1 MRMAFLNVPVAS
13 KEASKA
19 FFSALGFAPNPQFES
34 DDTACIVIEE
44 NIFVLVHEPSRW
56 KDFLHSKSAP
66 AGTTEYMLALSADSR
81 QECDDLVAKAL
92 ANGGSVYGPATDL
105 GFMYGTSFRDPD
117 GHVWEVSWMD
127 LAAAAE
133 AGSIGEPA

>member
-1 MRMAFLNVPVAS
+1 MRMAFLNVPVAD

-19 FFSALGFAPNPQFES
+19 FFSALGFSPNPQFES
-34 DDTACIVIEE
+34 DDTACVVIEE

-56 KDFLHSKSAP
+56 RDFLHSEPAP
-66 AGTTEYMLALSADSR
+66 AGTTEYLLALSAGSR
-81 QECDDLVAKAL
+81 QECDDLKAKAL
-92 ANGGSVYGPATDL
+92 ANGGAEYGPAQDF

-127 LAAAAE
+127 LEAAAR
-133 AGSIGEPA
+133 AGGIPES